1 MTRIHTGL
9 SAKNFQLYSSLV
21 KQAAYCTQSGL
32 LATDHC
38 ASKATGWYSARNMP
52 GHCVGC
58 GVPEDETNP
67 DVVVEPANPTDP
79 ATAKPPE
86 TTAAP
91 PATEPAPTEPVTQ
104 APPPETQPAPDP
116 EGGG

>member
-1 MTRIHTGL
+1 MSYNVGALHKYIPLLTD
-9 SAKNFQLYSSLV
+9 NV
-21 KQAAYCTQSGL
+21 NMVAAMI
-32 LATDHC
+32 
-38 ASKATGWYSARNMP
+38 N
-52 GHCVGC
+52 
-58 GVPEDETNP
+58 ETNP
-67 DVVVEPANPTDP
+67 DIVVEPANPTDP
-79 ATAKPPE
+79 ATTRPPE